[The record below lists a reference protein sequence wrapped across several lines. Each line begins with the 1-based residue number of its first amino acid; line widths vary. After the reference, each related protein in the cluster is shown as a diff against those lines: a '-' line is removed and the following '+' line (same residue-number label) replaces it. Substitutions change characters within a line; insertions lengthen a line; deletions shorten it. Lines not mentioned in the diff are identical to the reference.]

1 MKTLY
6 NMSEVRP
13 VCRQSRTQKSLK
25 FLTFFFFSY
34 LLFINLCCAQQ
45 YSDEDVTICESK
57 FQLALNEDLQSK
69 PIGKVIVEIGKSFIG
84 TDYAAHTLEKEG
96 DEQLVIKL
104 TGLDCTTFL
113 ENALVFAEC
122 IKKGKTSFEDYQKE
136 LTLIRYR
143 NGRIAQY
150 PSRLHYFTDWIYDNE
165 KKGIVKDITKDL
177 GGESLKLDLSFM
189 SDHPQFY
196 MQLEKNPDFIPVIR
210 KQEEEINKR
219 THYFIPQ
226 EKIREAENGIEDGDL
241 LAFTSNV
248 KGLDVNHVGIAI
260 RMDDRRIH
268 ILHAPD
274 VGYKVQISELP
285 LAEYVEKIEKDD
297 GVILVR
303 VLEPN
308 ASE

>member
-1 MKTLY
+1 
-6 NMSEVRP
+6 MSNI
-13 VCRQSRTQKSLK
+13 KSQMSK
-25 FLTFFFFSY
+25 VFSA
-34 LLFINLCCAQQ
+34 F
-45 YSDEDVTICESK
+45 VTIIFIFFNQYGCGQQFSDKDEAICNSK
-57 FQLALNEDLQSK
+57 FQLAVDENLQDKS
-69 PIGKVIVEIGKSFIG
+69 IGKVIVEIGKSFIG

-96 DEQLVIKL
+96 DEQLVINL

-113 ENALVFAEC
+113 ENALVFARC
-122 IKKGKTSFEDYQKE
+122 IKQEKTSFEDYQKE

-143 NGRIAQY
+143 DGKIDQY

-177 GGESLKLDLSFM
+177 GGEVLKLNLSFM
-189 SDHPQFY
+189 SDHPQYY

-219 THYFIPQ
+219 KYYFIPQ
-226 EKIREAENGIEDGDL
+226 EKIREAENSIEDGDL

-260 RMDDRRIH
+260 RMVDGRIH

-274 VGYKVQISELP
+274 VGYKVQISDYP
-285 LAEYVEKIEKDD
+285 LSEYVNKLKKDT
-297 GVILVR
+297 GVIILR
-303 VLEPN
+303 PLEPN
-308 ASE
+308 Q

>member
-1 MKTLY
+1 
-6 NMSEVRP
+6 MSKVFSAFVTIIFISFNQYGCGQQFSDKDEAI
-13 VCRQSRTQKSLK
+13 CKSK
-25 FLTFFFFSY
+25 FL
-34 LLFINLCCAQQ
+34 LAVDENL
-45 YSDEDVTICESK
+45 K
-57 FQLALNEDLQSK
+57 NE
-69 PIGKVIVEIGKSFIG
+69 PIGKIIVEIGKSFIG

-96 DEQLVIKL
+96 DEQLVINL

-113 ENALVFAEC
+113 ENALVFAIC

-143 NGRIAQY
+143 DGKIDQY

-177 GGESLKLDLSFM
+177 GGEVLKLNLSFM

-196 MQLEKNPDFIPVIR
+196 MQLEKDPDFIPVIR

-219 THYFIPQ
+219 TYYFIPQ
-226 EKIREAENGIEDGDL
+226 EKIREAENSIEDGDL

-260 RMDDRRIH
+260 RMVDGRIH

-274 VGYKVQISELP
+274 VGYKVQISDYP
-285 LAEYVEKIEKDD
+285 LSEYVNKLKKDT
-297 GVILVR
+297 GVIILR
-303 VLEPN
+303 PLEPN
-308 ASE
+308 Q